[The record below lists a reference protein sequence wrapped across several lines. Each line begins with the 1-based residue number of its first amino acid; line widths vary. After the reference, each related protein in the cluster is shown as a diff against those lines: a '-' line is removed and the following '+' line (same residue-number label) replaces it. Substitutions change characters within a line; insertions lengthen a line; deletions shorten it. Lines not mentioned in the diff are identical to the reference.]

1 MQASPWE
8 LAVLACKFFTYVG
21 LAGTAGCGLVLGF
34 YYDGSRRMLRF
45 LLSYGLVAA
54 LIGFQAVLVN
64 FLIQVGMINSQGL
77 AGMFDWTMATILL
90 DTAQGDSTLLR
101 LLGFAVLITTLAF
114 ALWRSQ
120 SLSATP
126 SMQFRLWILRPA
138 FLALLI
144 IAVSFR
150 LIGHVSVHGAL
161 AQLAITLHSLAFA
174 LWVGALLPLLLLCRW
189 QSADSLPLL
198 MRRFGDQ
205 AMVIVAVLLASGIG
219 LLIALLNSPLQLLT
233 TSYGQALAIKI
244 GLVGILLGLAALN
257 RFVLVPKLLQPG
269 TNIALR
275 RAIKMEMLMATLI
288 LLLTAFLS
296 TLVGP
301 MSASMA

>member
-1 MQASPWE
+1 MQASSWE
-8 LAVLACKFFTYVG
+8 LAVLVCKFLFYLGV
-21 LAGTAGCGLVLGF
+21 AGTAGCGLMLGF

-45 LLSYGLVAA
+45 LLIYGLVAA

-77 AGMFDWTMATILL
+77 AGMFDWTMASILL

-101 LLGFAVLITTLAF
+101 LAGFAVIIATLAI

-120 SLSATP
+120 LLSATP
-126 SMQFRLWILRPA
+126 SVGFRLWTLRPA
-138 FLALLI
+138 FLALLM

-150 LIGHVSVHGAL
+150 LIGHVSVHGGL

-174 LWVGALLPLLLLCRW
+174 LWVGALLPLLLLCHW
-189 QSADSLPLL
+189 QSQDSLPLT

-205 AMVIVAVLLASGIG
+205 AMMVVAVLLASGIG
-219 LLIALLNSPLQLLT
+219 LLFALLNSPMELLN
-233 TSYGQALAIKI
+233 TSYGQSLLVKV
-244 GLVGILLGLAALN
+244 GLVGLLLGLAALN
-257 RFVLVPKLLQPG
+257 RFVLVPRLQQPG
-269 TNIALR
+269 TNLSLR
-275 RAIKMEMLMATLI
+275 RAIKMEILMATLI

-301 MSASMA
+301 MNASMA